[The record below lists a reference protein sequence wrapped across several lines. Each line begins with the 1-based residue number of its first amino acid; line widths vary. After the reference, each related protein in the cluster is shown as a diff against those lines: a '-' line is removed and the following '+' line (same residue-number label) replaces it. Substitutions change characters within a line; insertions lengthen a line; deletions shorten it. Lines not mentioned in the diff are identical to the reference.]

1 MRFRLSFCPVILVSS
16 LFFAACGSTEPSG
29 PAVPT
34 DSTTSSS
41 STAPLPPTPTSPGTT
56 SAPTTGG
63 TSSPGATTTDV
74 NSSTPSQSTSTDPTT
89 APDTTAPITN
99 IDTATSEPVTS
110 EPASETSAAP
120 ASSGGDESTGSDAWT
135 PCKENPC
142 KVLPLGDSITFG
154 LEGMGSN
161 GGYRVELFRL
171 AVTNQRSITFV
182 GSGEANG
189 PNMVEGVSFPK
200 AHEGFS
206 GWTIQQIHDRLFN
219 SANSAAMAAEP
230 EIVLLHIGTN
240 DMYRGPDGAPQRL
253 GTLIDSLTERLP
265 ESLIVV
271 STIIPFTS
279 SASTVATYNTALVS
293 VVNERISAGKHV
305 TFVDQFEGFP
315 TSELGDGVHPNQAGY
330 NRMGAKWFAA
340 ISEYLPPLQ

>member
-1 MRFRLSFCPVILVSS
+1 MRFRHILRPVILISS
-16 LFFAACGSTEPSG
+16 LVFAACGSTEPSS

-34 DSTTSSS
+34 DTTSNS
-41 STAPLPPTPTSPGTT
+41 STAPLTSTPTSPGTT

-63 TSSPGATTTDV
+63 PTSPGATTTDV
-74 NSSTPSQSTSTDPTT
+74 NPSTPSPSTSTDTT
-89 APDTTAPITN
+89 PAPQTTTPVTTT
-99 IDTATSEPVTS
+99 DTATSEPTTS
-110 EPASETSAAP
+110 EPTLETSADP
-120 ASSGGDESTGSDAWT
+120 TSSGGDESTGSDAWT

-154 LEGMGSN
+154 LDGGGSN

-171 AVTNQRSITFV
+171 AVTNQLSITFV
-182 GSGEANG
+182 GSGDANG
-189 PNMVEGVSFPK
+189 PNMVEGLPFPK

-206 GWTIQQIHDRLFN
+206 GWTIQQIHDRLFEG
-219 SANSAAMAAEP
+219 SNSAAMAAEP

-253 GTLIDSLTERLP
+253 ATLIDSLTERLP

-279 SASTVATYNTALVS
+279 AASTVSAYNTALVS
-293 VVNERISAGKHV
+293 VVEERISAGKHV
-305 TFVDQFEGFP
+305 ALVDQFEGFP

-340 ISEYLPPLQ
+340 ISQYLPPLQ